1 MININEYLLGK
12 NNKKSSVLY
21 PEFGCDL
28 ENIVDWIESFGLEEQ
43 KSNSP
48 SFTYYNKL
56 VYKIFYNLNWV
67 EIEYRTSN
75 CYYNINIDLTKK
87 DNSLISW
94 LDKETEVR
102 SYVDFNEAI
111 KIVEKVLSSKDDIKK
126 VIDIITNYK
135 KYLKND

>member
-1 MININEYLLGK
+1 MININEYLLSK
-12 NNKKSSVLY
+12 TNKKSSVSY

-28 ENIVDWIESFGLEEQ
+28 ETIVDWIKSFGLEEQ

-48 SFTYYNKL
+48 SFTYYNEL
-56 VYKIFYNLNWV
+56 VYQIFYKLNWV

-102 SYVDFNEAI
+102 SYVDFNKAV

-135 KYLKND
+135 KSI